1 MVHSV
6 GRGSVISEYSVSG
19 TTYAPEGVI
28 FDGTGMLV
36 TFFCILFFS
45 GDMNAYLLEFHVI
58 YYFKDEY
65 DSGEVEKF

>member
-6 GRGSVISEYSVSG
+6 ERGSVISEYSVSG
-19 TTYAPEGVI
+19 TTFAPEGII

-45 GDMNAYLLEFHVI
+45 GDLTAYLLVLHVI
-58 YYFKDEY
+58 YLF
-65 DSGEVEKF
+65 

>member
-6 GRGSVISEYSVSG
+6 ERGSVISEYSVSG
-19 TTYAPEGVI
+19 TTFAPEGII

-36 TFFCILFFS
+36 TFFCILFS
-45 GDMNAYLLEFHVI
+45 LETLLHSCWNYMLFI
-58 YYFKDEY
+58 YFKDEY